1 MDEIINFDSI
11 IESELIILITN
22 KSNEHDLGKIVE
34 FKTSLMPILRYSL
47 DPDQFP
53 VFFHRSQFNINSF
66 KELETARILFS
77 RSHLSRLLGSLL
89 LSYTIEFFEKLN
101 SCESSPQSDSF
112 KVVSLSSLYSEFV
125 ERVVLCGNANIV
137 FEVLVQKLL
146 SRQRHSP
153 R

>member
-1 MDEIINFDSI
+1 
-11 IESELIILITN
+11 
-22 KSNEHDLGKIVE
+22 
-34 FKTSLMPILRYSL
+34 MPILRYSS

-66 KELETARILFS
+66 KELETARISFS

-89 LSYTIEFFEKLN
+89 LSYTMNL

-125 ERVVLCGNANIV
+125 ERVVLYGNANIV
-137 FEVLVQKLL
+137 FEVLVQKLRVSSAAFTSL
-146 SRQRHSP
+146 KIIELLEKFLIGPQLDRLFSVF
-153 R
+153 